1 MRTLLTRLSSS
12 GRTARAALAAA
23 ALLACLVPRSALAC
37 SVCLAGDPVFAN
49 HGASAQAEGDLSLF
63 VQLQAFEKTAGALPH
78 HDEDPGEP
86 EAHEEVESAQDQR
99 LDVYL
104 AWSPLDRVTLTL
116 DLPFAFN
123 EIHESAEKMEASGVG
138 DVALAGSVVAWRDR
152 EVLPSAW
159 IEARAFLKAP
169 TGDTDR
175 DHDGEIDPHLQPG
188 TGSWDYGVGLAG
200 AKRFARGAL
209 YASALYRGNG
219 SGDFGHHEYA
229 YGDAVLATL
238 ASELPVGHAFGSPAL
253 EFLTFGAQ
261 LDFRW
266 AERDVADGE
275 PFEHSG
281 GSILY
286 ATPSLR
292 VRLPFAVAE
301 RPAALRAA
309 VQIPLT
315 NAWLHGNQREDEV
328 WSIGLYLPL

>member
-1 MRTLLTRLSSS
+1 
-12 GRTARAALAAA
+12 
-23 ALLACLVPRSALAC
+23 
-37 SVCLAGDPVFAN
+37 VFAN
-49 HGASAQAEGDLSLF
+49 HGASAQSEGDLSLF
-63 VQLQAFEKTAGALPH
+63 VQLQVFEKSAGALPH
-78 HDEDPGEP
+78 HEEPPEP
-86 EAHEEVESAQDQR
+86 EAHHETESAQNQR

-104 AWSPLDRVTLTL
+104 AWSPFDRTTFTL

-123 EIHESAEKMEASGVG
+123 EIHESGERMAASGVG
-138 DVALAGSVVAWRDR
+138 DVSLAASVVAWRDR

-159 IEARAFLKAP
+159 IEARAFLEAP

-175 DHDGEIDPHLQPG
+175 AHDGGIDPHLQPG

-219 SGDFGHHEYA
+219 SGEFGHHEYA
-229 YGDAVLATL
+229 YGDAALATL
-238 ASELPVGHAFGSPAL
+238 ASELPVGHALGRPAL
-253 EFLTFGAQ
+253 EFLTLGAQ

-266 AERDVADGE
+266 AERDLADGE

-292 VRLPFAVAE
+292 VRLPLPLGE
-301 RPAALRAA
+301 RQASLRAA

-315 NAWLHGNQREDEV
+315 NAWLHGDQREDEV